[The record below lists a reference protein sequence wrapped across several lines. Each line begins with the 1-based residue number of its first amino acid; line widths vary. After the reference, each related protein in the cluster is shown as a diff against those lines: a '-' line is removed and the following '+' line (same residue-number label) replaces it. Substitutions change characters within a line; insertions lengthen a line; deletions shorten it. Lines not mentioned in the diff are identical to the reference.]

1 MHTAESDSAVGCTPQ
16 SFLKIW
22 IYRQNRNRILKCFS
36 LFIRGL
42 NGFKSWKKSRSKILW
57 HTPFKRKKVLILNLI
72 NNNLVEKYHRNKK
85 PIPVLKGKRANYLI
99 IRIEVSNTYTY
110 SKGVLFTSFKDWSK
124 TSCGNYKL
132 LWDYPFLV
140 FSSLYILQSRK
151 VRYTK
156 MYIYSDVYI
165 FINMFIKYVY
175 KYIFSS
181 VKF

>member
-1 MHTAESDSAVGCTPQ
+1 M
-16 SFLKIW
+16 
-22 IYRQNRNRILKCFS
+22 
-36 LFIRGL
+36 
-42 NGFKSWKKSRSKILW
+42 W
-57 HTPFKRKKVLILNLI
+57 HTLFKRKKVLILNII

-85 PIPVLKGKRANYLI
+85 PSPVLKGKRANYLI
-99 IRIEVSNTYTY
+99 IRIEVSNTYTLHIQQGCFIY
-110 SKGVLFTSFKDWSK
+110 FFLFSKDWSK